1 MVDVVAAGLFLVVVV
16 AWLTVIGCY
25 GMGDSR
31 INYLVLHVVLKGIKR
46 DIDEP

>member
-31 INYLVLHVVLKGIKR
+31 INYLVLLVVLKGIKS